1 MTHIIHTAWELNFNW
16 GLERFEKVHIA
27 GTRNLINLSC
37 ASTLPASPRVVFISS
52 IGVVSRYDPE
62 TPVPEEPLPDPTLIG
77 PGGYGEAKYVCER
90 VLDEAARK
98 SGVPVTV
105 IRSGQIAGSSVDGYW
120 APTEY
125 MPTMFKSS
133 KILGKVPDK
142 LPVRGFSLVYFFCH
156 KLTDHVGHALVAC

>member
-1 MTHIIHTAWELNFNW
+1 M
-16 GLERFEKVHIA
+16 
-27 GTRNLINLSC
+27 
-37 ASTLPASPRVVFISS
+37 
-52 IGVVSRYDPE
+52 SRYDPE

-125 MPTMFKSS
+125 MPTIFKSS

-142 LPVRGFSLVYFFCH
+142 LPVRVFPLFTFFRH
-156 KLTDHVGHALVAC
+156 EFTDYGRI

>member
-1 MTHIIHTAWELNFNW
+1 
-16 GLERFEKVHIA
+16 
-27 GTRNLINLSC
+27 
-37 ASTLPASPRVVFISS
+37 
-52 IGVVSRYDPE
+52 VSRYDPE

-98 SGVPVTV
+98 SGAPVTV